1 MTYSWA
7 GIINIAKMSILSKI
21 SYKVNEIKF
30 CWNLLNSEN
39 YKEQSDNI
47 SVQVSSVTQLG
58 MLWRPHFS
66 GHWNLVDTWK
76 NPLTQH
82 E

>member
-39 YKEQSDNI
+39 YKEIRNSLI
-47 SVQVSSVTQLG
+47 LG
-58 MLWRPHFS
+58 LQTLFY
-66 GHWNLVDTWK
+66 N
-76 NPLTQH
+76 
-82 E
+82 